1 MDIVAGE
8 VVLSERASAAVLNFD
23 LHLTTCSHCFEQT
36 SSLIPCCWCA
46 GDGYCSGECREDAWV
61 EYHWIECP
69 VSDNMWGKADWMTR
83 VALRMVVSAPATV
96 LKGVLSKGLDSTI
109 TDSSKH
115 FSTAEPYAALLSL
128 VSHKDRFSDKQQTAM
143 FSKMAETMMECF
155 GDTIKA
161 YLNSKGTDPHDH
173 STPEVTSG
181 GLRSLFLHHL
191 LQLRCNSHRV
201 TAVLEAGEVAGRGE
215 SVKSSH
221 EATLGSAVFPTASL
235 FNHSCWPNIIF
246 RFQGSKVEAVATR
259 PIRNGD
265 EACNCYGPQLGRMKR
280 AERVAELQTKYF
292 FHCSC
297 PACAGSD
304 ASLDYRETVM
314 DAYWCPVCSGAVTD
328 AQWQCRDCHTQLES
342 SDIERMQELRGE
354 TERMFSTANVDGQL
368 DLPLL
373 LKCHSL
379 QSRVLHSH
387 NMQLARTCDA
397 LAEAHA
403 STGEFG
409 KAAEFCAA
417 SCRAVEAVHGS
428 QSIELATELHK
439 LAQLLFNSGQFG
451 RAVEVVEKAL
461 PLMRVYHHSPC
472 HPDITELQQI
482 KNLICT

>member
-1 MDIVAGE
+1 
-8 VVLSERASAAVLNFD
+8 VLSEKASAAVLNFD
-23 LHLTTCSHCFEQT
+23 LHLTACSHCFHQT
-36 SSLIPCCWCA
+36 GSLIPCCWCA
-46 GDGYCSGECREDAWV
+46 SDGYCSGECREEAWV
-61 EYHWIECP
+61 EYHWIECR
-69 VSDNMWGKADWMTR
+69 VSDMWGKADWMMR
-83 VALRMVVSAPATV
+83 VALRMVVSAPAAV

-109 TDSSKH
+109 TNSSKH
-115 FSTAEPYAALLSL
+115 FSREPYAALLSL

-161 YLNSKGTDPHDH
+161 YLNSKETDPHDH

-181 GLRSLFLHHL
+181 SLRSLFLHHL
-191 LQLRCNSHRV
+191 LQLRCNSHRL

-215 SVKSSH
+215 SVRSSH
-221 EATLGSAVFPTASL
+221 EATLGSAVYPTASL

-246 RFQGSKVEAVATR
+246 RFQGSNVEAVATR
-259 PIRNGD
+259 PIRNGE
-265 EACNCYGPQLGRMKR
+265 EACICYGPQLGRMKR

-292 FHCSC
+292 FRCSC

-304 ASLDYRETVM
+304 ASLEYRETAM
-314 DAYWCPVCSGAVTD
+314 DAYLCPACSGSVTD
-328 AQWQCRDCHTQLES
+328 AQWQCRDCHMTLES
-342 SDIERMQELRGE
+342 SDVERMQELRGE

-397 LAEAHA
+397 LAQAHA

-409 KAAEFCAA
+409 KAAELCAA

-428 QSIELATELHK
+428 HSIELATELHK
-439 LAQLLFNSGQFG
+439 LAQLLFN
-451 RAVEVVEKAL
+451 R
-461 PLMRVYHHSPC
+461 
-472 HPDITELQQI
+472 
-482 KNLICT
+482 